1 MNIAGFRARCCVVWK
16 QELFCPMHKL
26 APVEDAKTLFN
37 EAKDWSVWRWLIEK
51 KHARITA
58 DAAWEALEACEEKVK
73 AGWNEEWQQAYREL
87 SANGRP
93 KARRQRSLDPEL
105 KAALERLHEAD
116 EEAREGDLRTALRAT
131 VSGDRLTLD
140 FTGTDDQHQGNL
152 NCPLAVTRSAC
163 YFAIRVLTDPDI
175 PANAGAYRP
184 LEVVAPE
191 GSLLNA
197 RSPAA
202 VVGGNVET
210 SSRVAD
216 VVLAAL

>member
-1 MNIAGFRARCCVVWK
+1 
-16 QELFCPMHKL
+16 MHKL

-116 EEAREGDLRTALRAT
+116 EEARQAHDAAEAQFDEADRKMSSSMACEGAQMAIDGWELREKFIRKAEALGR
-131 VSGDRLTLD
+131 RK
-140 FTGTDDQHQGNL
+140 
-152 NCPLAVTRSAC
+152 
-163 YFAIRVLTDPDI
+163 
-175 PANAGAYRP
+175 
-184 LEVVAPE
+184 
-191 GSLLNA
+191 
-197 RSPAA
+197 
-202 VVGGNVET
+202 
-210 SSRVAD
+210 
-216 VVLAAL
+216 